1 MVNVLIEIDGRFVDS
16 ISFVSRTLRS
26 ACATY
31 LRVEA
36 AYLTLDT
43 NLSVIESL

>member
-1 MVNVLIEIDGRFVDS
+1 MVDVLIEIDGRFVNS

-26 ACATY
+26 ACAAY

-36 AYLTLDT
+36 TDLTLDT
-43 NLSVIESL
+43 NLSVIEPL